1 MSENEEHRGQM
12 KDSRTPPPSGYRP
25 PRPPISGPPAQ
36 APSFGGPPP
45 AAPAADQQPVSPVE
59 DAGEVAAQPG
69 PQGAASEE
77 MPAGSP
83 STDRED
89 QEHSKYAPAPDVS
102 LRVPGFMKPLTARHW
117 LTLLASQALAYA
129 ALLGLALLSV
139 IALAIGALLEGG
151 EDLSAQVVEA
161 SGGLDL
167 TPSLFIIL
175 LTLPFQ
181 IAAVWLFGT
190 FHFSLTVPDSL
201 SQLLPGDDGM
211 GMSIWAP
218 NLVFV
223 VLAAGLALWVGR
235 IWFRRSP
242 APDLARMP
250 RLARVVANLVTA
262 AVLAAL
268 TVTVTWALSY
278 RESFDLAE
286 MAAAEGASSAEIQQ
300 MAEFL
305 GLDPTDLAISMNGN
319 AASVSLFVGAFAVYL
334 VIGLMLS
341 VHPRMLSRV
350 GLKAQYYLPSLVQA
364 PRVLAAHAVIVVI
377 PALVYAAVA
386 FTVEAGVLGASSF
399 FFWAWHAA
407 VIGFVLLSFGAV
419 SGAGTVAEFGQ
430 STAGAETA
438 YLWTADFEWWVV
450 ALGVVVAL
458 VAIAVASLVWRQRRD
473 SRGSTLDNLLSWLTL
488 PLVYAAAGLGLTLFG
503 QIRGAFEAFGAVS
516 ADFHL
521 APAWWTLVIMLLIG
535 VLIEVLSRFVA
546 PSLDQKLPGV
556 LRRALGGPARTR

>member
-1 MSENEEHRGQM
+1 
-12 KDSRTPPPSGYRP
+12 
-25 PRPPISGPPAQ
+25 
-36 APSFGGPPP
+36 
-45 AAPAADQQPVSPVE
+45 
-59 DAGEVAAQPG
+59 
-69 PQGAASEE
+69 

-102 LRVPGFMKPLTARHW
+102 LRVPGFMKPMTARHW

-488 PLVYAAAGLGLTLFG
+488 PLVYAAAGLALTLFG

-546 PSLDQKLPGV
+546 PSLDQKLPGA